1 MNYLPINQEILN
13 KHKADCWAYYC
24 YLYKCIN
31 HTYLNFLNTITI
43 AISIDAAKSHYGRAY
58 ADLGTTVW
66 KKYKP
71 EWETDQILIVGTPTT
86 MMPLEVFDKVHQ
98 AIITLPSRSRSSY
111 CRFYLYM
118 YNMCHAFKNDYGVN
132 IDRLCAMLTSNN
144 RDMTKKIQFFIEAGL
159 LRRMGKFNPD
169 LGIPYRYFIPP
180 EYCCSFN

>member
-1 MNYLPINQEILN
+1 M
-13 KHKADCWAYYC
+13 
-24 YLYKCIN
+24 
-31 HTYLNFLNTITI
+31 
-43 AISIDAAKSHYGRAY
+43 
-58 ADLGTTVW
+58 
-66 KKYKP
+66 
-71 EWETDQILIVGTPTT
+71 GTPTT

-118 YNMCHAFKNDYGVN
+118 YNMCHTFKNDYGVN
-132 IDRLCAMLTSNN
+132 IDRLCAVLTSNN